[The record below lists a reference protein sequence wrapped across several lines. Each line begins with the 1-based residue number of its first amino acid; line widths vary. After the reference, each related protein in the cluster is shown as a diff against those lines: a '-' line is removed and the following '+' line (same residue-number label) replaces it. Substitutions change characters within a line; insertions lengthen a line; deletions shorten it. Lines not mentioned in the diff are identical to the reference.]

1 MAIPVHING
10 IFVFKTLGL
19 RRKAA
24 RHCSLD
30 TTAFSKTPSEVLL
43 HLNLVHTSLS
53 LHIAFLWVSLPY
65 SHRDSVI

>member
-1 MAIPVHING
+1 MTIPVHISR
-10 IFVFKTLGL
+10 IFVFKTLGP

-24 RHCSLD
+24 GHRSLD

-53 LHIAFLWVSLPY
+53 LHIAFLWVSLSY
-65 SHRDSVI
+65 SHRDCVI